1 MPNQAIL
8 ERIADSPT
16 AAWAFDQMAKV
27 STPASITYAVGTLA
41 KFVADAP
48 KIPEDMSIV
57 EGFVQVA
64 NTAIGSL
71 STVIGSAG
79 VVLSVYMAGQWRRFR
94 AETERIKGEQD
105 HQYRMAQLRTG
116 EMERIAPEA
125 SSRFALDPRCAK
137 PDDDTVDVK

>member
-16 AAWAFDQMAKV
+16 ASWAFDQMAKI

-41 KFVADAP
+41 KFVADVP
-48 KIPEDMSIV
+48 KIPEDMSVI
-57 EGFVQVA
+57 EGLVQVA
-64 NTAIGSL
+64 NAAIGSL

-94 AETERIKGEQD
+94 AETERIKAERD
-105 HQYRMAQLRTG
+105 HEYRMARLRTG
-116 EMERIAPEA
+116 EMDRIAPE
-125 SSRFALDPRCAK
+125 SPSRFAPDPRCAK

>member
-8 ERIADSPT
+8 DRIADSPT
-16 AAWAFDQMAKV
+16 AARTFDQRAKI
-27 STPASITYAVGTLA
+27 STPAAITYAVGTLA

-48 KIPEDMSIV
+48 KVPDDMSVV
-57 EGFVQVA
+57 EGFVRVA

-79 VVLSVYMAGQWRRFR
+79 VVLSVSMAGQWRRFR
-94 AETERIKGEQD
+94 AETDRIKSERD
-105 HQYRMAQLRTG
+105 HEYRMAQLRTG

-125 SSRFALDPRCAK
+125 SSRFAPDPRCAK